1 MSIIKPRGRFAAA
14 EVIDQSRN
22 HLEPGELASLF
33 HALDDD
39 PFWYAYFRFQ
49 YFYGCR
55 VSEVA
60 ILLKEDVSFE
70 ANQVVVRRLKKKQ
83 FATEATIWKCRKCK
97 ATGKLHRQQR
107 VCSQCGG
114 AITTTGGEKRKV
126 GEGFSEHVYGLTPRL
141 IQILQ
146 RVPPL
151 VPKENP
157 WFFGSA
163 VKARV
168 QGKERMAQIRQLEGG
183 WRSVSRSL
191 ADLKFREAAVAAGL
205 PRRLAHTHVLRHTR
219 ATLLLANGAKEENVQ
234 FLLGHSHIDITRR
247 YLGQAEA
254 LRLRAQ
260 TEGRLGDLDEEAA

>member
-1 MSIIKPRGRFAAA
+1 MSIIKPRGRFAGD
-14 EVIDQSRN
+14 EVVDQARN
-22 HLEPGELASLF
+22 HLEPGELAALF
-33 HALDDD
+33 RVLDAD

-70 ANQVVVRRLKKKQ
+70 KGQVVVRRLKKKQ
-83 FATEATIWKCRKCK
+83 FAKEAVVWTCRKCK
-97 ATGKLHRQQR
+97 ATGKLHRNQQ

-114 AITTTGGEKRKV
+114 PITKTGGAERKV

-141 IQILQ
+141 TQVLQ
-146 RVPPL
+146 RVAPL
-151 VPKENP
+151 VPPDNP
-157 WFFGSA
+157 WFFGA
-163 VKARV
+163 VARPARA
-168 QGKERMAQIRQLEGG
+168 GKDRMSQIRLLDGG
-183 WRSVSRSL
+183 WRAVSRSS
-191 ADLKFREAAVAAGL
+191 ADLKFRRAATAAGL

-234 FLLGHSHIDITRR
+234 FLLGHSSIEITRR
-247 YLGQAEA
+247 YLGEAEA

-260 TEGRLGDLDEEAA
+260 TEGRLGDLEDDA

>member
-1 MSIIKPRGRFAAA
+1 VSIIKPRGRFAGA
-14 EVIDQSRN
+14 EVVDQSRN
-22 HLEPGELASLF
+22 HLEPGELAALF
-33 HALDDD
+33 RVLDSD

-70 ANQVVVRRLKKKQ
+70 RRQVVVRRLKKKQ
-83 FATEATIWKCRKCK
+83 FAKEAVTWTCQKCK
-97 ATGKLHRQQR
+97 VTGKLHRAQQ
-107 VCSQCGG
+107 VCSACGG
-114 AITTTGGEKRKV
+114 PITKVGGERRKV

-141 IQILQ
+141 IQVLE
-146 RVPPL
+146 RVPAL
-151 VPKENP
+151 VPPENP

-163 VKARV
+163 VKARI

-191 ADLKFREAAVAAGL
+191 ADLKFREAALIAGL

-260 TEGRLGDLDEEAA
+260 TEGRLGDLDEEAT

>member
-1 MSIIKPRGRFAAA
+1 MSIIKPRGRFAGT
-14 EVIDQSRN
+14 EVVDQSRN
-22 HLEPGELASLF
+22 HLEPGELAALF
-33 HALDDD
+33 RVLDAD

-70 ANQVVVRRLKKKQ
+70 KQQVVVRRLKKKQ
-83 FATEATIWKCRKCK
+83 FAKEAVVWSCRKCK
-97 ATGKLHRQQR
+97 ATGKLHRSQQ

-114 AITTTGGEKRKV
+114 AITKTGGEKRKV

-141 IQILQ
+141 TQVLQ
-146 RVPPL
+146 RVADL
-151 VPKENP
+151 VPADNP

-163 VKARV
+163 VKDAR
-168 QGKERMAQIRQLEGG
+168 QGKERMAQIRQLDGG
-183 WRSVSRSL
+183 WRAVSRSS
-191 ADLKFREAAVAAGL
+191 ADLKFRRAATAAGL

-234 FLLGHSHIDITRR
+234 FLLGHSSIEITRR
-247 YLGQAEA
+247 YLGEAEA

-260 TEGRLGDLDEEAA
+260 TEGRLGDLEDDA

>member
-1 MSIIKPRGRFAAA
+1 MSIIKPRGRFAGT
-14 EVIDQSRN
+14 EVVDQSRN
-22 HLEPGELASLF
+22 HLEPGELAALF
-33 HALDDD
+33 RVLDAD

-70 ANQVVVRRLKKKQ
+70 KQQVVVRRLKKKQ
-83 FATEATIWKCRKCK
+83 FAKEAVVWSCRKCK
-97 ATGKLHRQQR
+97 ATGKLHRSQQ

-114 AITTTGGEKRKV
+114 AITKTGGEKRKV

-141 IQILQ
+141 TQVLQ
-146 RVPPL
+146 RVADL
-151 VPKENP
+151 VPADNP

-163 VKARV
+163 VKDAR
-168 QGKERMAQIRQLEGG
+168 QGKERMAQIRQLDGG
-183 WRSVSRSL
+183 WRAVSRSS
-191 ADLKFREAAVAAGL
+191 ADQKFRDAAVRAGL

>member
-1 MSIIKPRGRFAAA
+1 MSIIKPRGRFAGD
-14 EVIDQSRN
+14 EVVDQARN
-22 HLEPGELASLF
+22 HLEPGELAALF
-33 HALDDD
+33 RVLDAD

-70 ANQVVVRRLKKKQ
+70 KQQVVVRRLKKKQ
-83 FATEATIWKCRKCK
+83 FAKEAVVWSCRKCK
-97 ATGKLHRQQR
+97 ATGKLHRSQQ

-114 AITTTGGEKRKV
+114 AITKTGGEKRKV

-141 IQILQ
+141 TQVLQ
-146 RVPPL
+146 RVADL
-151 VPKENP
+151 VPADNP

-163 VKARV
+163 VKDAR
-168 QGKERMAQIRQLEGG
+168 QGKERMAQIRQLDGG
-183 WRSVSRSL
+183 WRAVSRSS
-191 ADLKFREAAVAAGL
+191 ADLKFRRAATAAGL

-234 FLLGHSHIDITRR
+234 FLLGHSSIEITRR
-247 YLGQAEA
+247 YLGEAEA

-260 TEGRLGDLDEEAA
+260 TEGRLGDLEDDA